1 MKVKTKKVEE
11 KVEEEKP
18 SNPEVKEDGGEED
31 MEIQKIQQMRT
42 MMDSNIEYKYNL
54 LSLIQKLNENQTAQ
68 TKTLKEIGLVLV
80 SIGEILEAKLSTE

>member
-31 MEIQKIQQMRT
+31 MEIQKIQEMRT